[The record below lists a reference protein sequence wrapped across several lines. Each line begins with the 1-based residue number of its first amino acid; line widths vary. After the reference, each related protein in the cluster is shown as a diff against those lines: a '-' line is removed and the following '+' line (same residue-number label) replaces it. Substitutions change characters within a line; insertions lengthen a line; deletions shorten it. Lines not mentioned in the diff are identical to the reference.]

1 MICPRINE
9 ARAHF
14 IFGLWLRGLG
24 LATINHAYLTD
35 YGQTGWFTL
44 RILTYVSGLILLFM
58 PTSRP
63 HDFVSNHL
71 NLWRFIC
78 WCLFLSKIYT
88 LFFLKDVLTQSLLL
102 SLFYLISALTIKKPH
117 LYFGALRSISLL
129 TASTYFMA
137 ILHKLNSDFLFSTQS
152 CAIHGFE
159 VSLSLLPSW
168 TLISDL
174 KTLFIQY
181 LIEWPLFPASIV
193 IILEWSLC
201 LLCIYRSKLIWVV
214 GLIFHLPL
222 TLTIAP
228 SFGSVMAVGWG
239 AGTIL
244 PQIKKKYRG
253 HKIQVSS
260 IYSYILALYVS
271 HGLLSPYVGIE
282 VQHSAAMLSNLRVD
296 PACANSLIMPS
307 LGGDPYVYIE
317 EARFGQRS
325 LPKRRLIVK
334 RGLWNLTAISTMQ
347 ANWCIPEHRP
357 LQLSITH
364 RGQSFLIDDL
374 CRKDAL
380 VPVYNAAS
388 IFALRGWQRYQ
399 KNLQRQCHQTCVH

>member
-1 MICPRINE
+1 MICPRRNE
-9 ARAHF
+9 ASAHF

-24 LATINHAYLTD
+24 LATINHAYLAD
-35 YGQTGWFTL
+35 YDQTGWFTL
-44 RILTYVSGLILLFM
+44 RILTYVSGLILLFT

-63 HDFVSNHL
+63 HRFAPNHL
-71 NLWRFIC
+71 NLWRFVC
-78 WCLFLSKIYT
+78 WCLCLSKLYT

-102 SLFYLISALTIKKPH
+102 SAFYLISAFTIKKSH
-117 LYFGALRSISLL
+117 LYFSALRSISML
-129 TASTYFMA
+129 TASTYLMA
-137 ILHKLNSDFLFSTQS
+137 IFHKLNSDFLFSAQS

-168 TLISDL
+168 TLISHL
-174 KTLFIQY
+174 KTSFMSY
-181 LIEWPLFPASIV
+181 LVEWPLFPASIV
-193 IILEWSLC
+193 ITFEWMLC
-201 LLCIYRSKLIWVV
+201 LLCLYRSKLIWVI
-214 GLIFHLPL
+214 GFIFHLPL

-244 PQIKKKYRG
+244 PHLKKRRG
-253 HKIQVSS
+253 QKIQITS
-260 IYSYILALYVS
+260 IYPYILAIYVS
-271 HGLLSPYVGIE
+271 HGLLSPYMGIE

-296 PACANSLIMPS
+296 PACANSLIMPP

-317 EARFGQRS
+317 EASFGQRS

-347 ANWCIPEHRP
+347 TNWCIAEHRP

-364 RGQSFLIDDL
+364 QGQSFFIDDL

-380 VPVYNAAS
+380 DPVYKAAS
-388 IFALRGWQRYQ
+388 IFALRGWQRFQ